1 MSGNNN
7 NGGGWGSGPP
17 PNHQN
22 MGPGGG
28 GPPYTPKGPND
39 FKKGDMVWA
48 KVRGYSWWPAK
59 IGDIQ
64 RGNGEKKYRV
74 DFIGDNTHQTVG
86 QQNIGDFIDNFQRNS
101 STKKRDLLDAIDI
114 ARKQLRK
121 EEIAILDRRVGK
133 MTNSVELLPQTK
145 KPSNNEKMAA
155 GGIMITAGIKEIEG
169 EQIILKKSDMI
180 GSSSTSIQN
189 VIILKQNMTMQQG
202 KPPSCTSKSTNIG
215 NAKSSS
221 EVASELD
228 GTKDSIAVIPIR
240 GRV

>member
-7 NGGGWGSGPP
+7 GGSGPP
-17 PNHQN
+17 QNNQN

-39 FKKGDMVWA
+39 FRKGDMVWA

-64 RGNGEKKYRV
+64 RGSGEKKYRV

-86 QQNIGDFIDNFQRNS
+86 QQAIGDFIDNFQKNS
-101 STKKRDLLDAIDI
+101 ATKKRDLLDAIDT
-114 ARKQLRK
+114 ARKQLKK
-121 EEIAILDRRVGK
+121 EEMAILDRRVGK
-133 MTNSVELLPQTK
+133 MINSSTEMPMTK

-155 GGIMITAGIKEIEG
+155 GGIINTTSIKEIVG
-169 EQIILKKSDMI
+169 EQIHVKKSSDMNV
-180 GSSSTSIQN
+180 GSSIQN
-189 VIILKQNMTMQQG
+189 VMILKQNMTMQQG

-215 NAKSSS
+215 NAKTSS

-228 GTKDSIAVIPIR
+228 GTKDSIAVIPIK
-240 GRV
+240 GSL